1 MVFIPFHPWLLFY
14 PIAAIS
20 SLIIAIRILKGKPKT
35 LSSKNFLLFT
45 LSISLWEF
53 SAFLHR
59 IAPTEDLS
67 RLFLQF
73 AIIFYSLNPLLL
85 LMTVLFLWK
94 EDVKFYLLLIPAI
107 PLYVL
112 HFMFVRVKLIPTNYG
127 WSYTLEL
134 NVFSLIDYFAYML
147 CLLEVCFFIAF
158 LIKRVKS
165 SIIRRKYFII
175 LVYFIL
181 FYVFGVF
188 GLNIILTENPEMPPP
203 GGISTYLFFLGVSY
217 AFSIREKAVKP
228 EIGEVKDL
236 LLDQYMSFIN
246 RFIEVAPGKELGQS
260 LIELERYLAR
270 VGLKDALEHDSE
282 GRLVLKPDVL
292 EKADLIAVAGETL
305 RYFEDKPWA
314 KELSDSLLKLLN
326 LIYIKVK
333 DKNVFKRIFIRYED
347 FLKKTDIA
355 YGLAGGEFISEI
367 ENDDSLKGLPDWQ
380 ACLRLCRRL
389 IYTVLQ
395 DFYSNIGNAIESK
408 IVSFSLLSRLRISRL
423 GEVDIKSVEE
433 SVKLMPQ
440 SQRIPALLDNFMP
453 FIAWMVEELYKNL
466 GDNIDNVVKRL
477 RLVLRLNMDVAM
489 KTMIYNSLVE
499 SLSRRIP
506 PSYVSML
513 KLAEGFTVRDLSRFS
528 SRIGLDHEKLVGRG
542 ILLEFEPGSA
552 YLEYVKD
559 YVIETL
565 AHEDTV
571 IIITRKGS
579 PLQDRLQELRG
590 IKFIHPSLM
599 ILHTTL
605 ISELEVHV
613 SLQDV
618 IQVLESLGR
627 SVKSS
632 PSSVFV
638 VFDSITDFM
647 TQHGFEKTYRLIR
660 SMLELNPSKISLM
673 VTLNVKA
680 WEEKVRSALEEILN
694 IIIRVEQR

>member
-1 MVFIPFHPWLLFY
+1 MIFLPFHPWLLFY
-14 PIAAIS
+14 PVAAIS
-20 SLIIAIRILKGKPKT
+20 SLIIALQILKGKPKT

-59 IAPTEDLS
+59 VVPTEELS
-67 RLFLQF
+67 RFFLQF
-73 AIIFYSLNPLLL
+73 ATVFYSLNPLLL

-112 HFMFVRVKLIPTNYG
+112 HFMFVKLKLIQTSYG
-127 WSYTLEL
+127 WSYMLESS
-134 NVFSLIDYFAYML
+134 VFSIIDYLAYML

-158 LIKRVKS
+158 LIKQVKS

-188 GLNIILTENPEMPPP
+188 GLNIILAENPEMPPP
-203 GGISTYLFFLGVSY
+203 GGINTYLFFLGVSY
-217 AFSIREKAVKP
+217 AFSIREKTVRL

-236 LLDQYMSFIN
+236 LLDQYASFIN
-246 RFIEVAPGKELGQS
+246 KFIEVAPGKELGQS

-270 VGLKDALEHDSE
+270 VGLKNALEHDSE
-282 GRLVLKPDVL
+282 GRLIIKPEVLY
-292 EKADLIAVAGETL
+292 KADLITIAEETL

-314 KELSDSLLKLLN
+314 TELSDSLLKLLN
-326 LIYIKVK
+326 LIYMKVK
-333 DKNVFKRIFIRYED
+333 DKNVLKRIFVRYED

-355 YGLAGGEFISEI
+355 YGLAGGEFVSEI
-367 ENDDSLKGLPDWQ
+367 ENDDSLKNLPDWQ

-440 SQRIPALLDNFMP
+440 SERIPALLDNFIP
-453 FIAWMVEELYKNL
+453 FIAWIVEELYKNL
-466 GDNIDNVVKRL
+466 GDNIDSVVKRL
-477 RLVLRLNMDVAM
+477 RLILRLNMDVAM

-513 KLAEGFTVRDLSRFS
+513 KLAEGFTIRDLSRFS
-528 SRIGLDHEKLVGRG
+528 SRIGLEHERLVGRG

-565 AHEDTV
+565 AHEDTA

-599 ILHTTL
+599 VLHTTL
-605 ISELEVHV
+605 LSESEVHV

-660 SMLELNPSKISLM
+660 SMLELNPSKVSLM

-680 WEEKVRSALEEILN
+680 WGEKVKSALEEILN

>member
-1 MVFIPFHPWLLFY
+1 MIFLPFHPWLLFY
-14 PIAAIS
+14 PVAAIL
-20 SLIIAIRILKGKPKT
+20 SLIIALQVLKGKPKT

-59 IAPTEDLS
+59 VAPTEELS

-85 LMTVLFLWK
+85 LMTVIFLWK

-112 HFMFVRVKLIPTNYG
+112 HFMFVKFKLIQTSYG
-127 WSYTLEL
+127 WSYTLES
-134 NVFSLIDYFAYML
+134 NVFSIIDYFAYML

-188 GLNIILTENPEMPPP
+188 GLNIILAENPEMPPP
-203 GGISTYLFFLGVSY
+203 GGINTYLFFLGVSY

-228 EIGEVKDL
+228 EVGEVKDL
-236 LLDQYMSFIN
+236 LLDQYASFIN
-246 RFIEVAPGKELGQS
+246 KFIEVAPGKELGQS
-260 LIELERYLAR
+260 LIELERYFAR

-282 GRLVLKPDVL
+282 GRLVLKPGVL
-292 EKADLIAVAGETL
+292 DKADLITVAGETL
-305 RYFEDKPWA
+305 RYFEDKPWTV
-314 KELSDSLLKLLN
+314 ELSDNLLKLLN
-326 LIYIKVK
+326 LIYMKVK
-333 DKNVFKRIFIRYED
+333 DKNALKRIFIRYED
-347 FLKKTDIA
+347 FLKKMDIA
-355 YGLAGGEFISEI
+355 YGLAGGEFVSEI
-367 ENDDSLKGLPDWQ
+367 ENDDSLKSLPDWQ

-433 SVKLMPQ
+433 SVKVMPQ
-440 SQRIPALLDNFMP
+440 SERIPALLDNFIP

-466 GDNIDNVVKRL
+466 GDNIDSVVKRL

-506 PSYVSML
+506 LSYVSML
-513 KLAEGFTVRDLSRFS
+513 KLAEGFMVRDLSRFS
-528 SRIGLDHEKLVGRG
+528 SRIGLEHEKLVGRG

-565 AHEDTV
+565 AHEDTA

-579 PLQDRLQELRG
+579 PLQDRLQELKG

-605 ISELEVHV
+605 ISESEVHV

-638 VFDSITDFM
+638 VFDGITDFM

-660 SMLELNPSKISLM
+660 SMLELNPSKVSLM

-680 WEEKVRSALEEILN
+680 WEEKVKSTLEEILN
-694 IIIRVEQR
+694 IIIRVE